1 MNTTKR
7 QSYIFFFLFVVLM
20 GWLRLGPPFLVI
32 LFSYFALEK
41 LNFTRNKLLTVV
53 LFLTLMAAVF
63 YGFVFFLKQA
73 FVALP
78 RVIST
83 SIPSMLEFAR
93 QHKIELPFDDME
105 SLKALTLDT
114 VKNQMHGLGQFAR
127 VATKEFMFMV
137 LGVAVAVTFFMNP
150 KLDIER
156 EAHRVGHNLYSAWC
170 EALIER
176 FRAFYESFAVVMGA
190 QITISAINTALTAGF
205 VFAIGLQYPLVIIGV
220 SFLCGLLPI
229 VGNLLSNAVIVAI
242 AFTVSPHMALSAL
255 VFLVLLHK
263 LEYFLNSKIIGDRIK
278 TPIWLTLIG
287 LILGERLMGIP
298 GMIFAPVVLYYAKG
312 EMSRLPVSE
321 S

>member
-7 QSYIFFFLFVVLM
+7 QSYVFFFLFLVLM
-20 GWLRLGPPFLVI
+20 GWLRLGPPFLAI

-41 LNFTRNKLLTVV
+41 LNFARNKWLTVV
-53 LFLTLMAAVF
+53 LFLTLVAAVF
-63 YGFVFFLKQA
+63 YGFAFFLKQA

-78 RVIST
+78 HVIST

-93 QHKIELPFDDME
+93 RHKIELPFDDMD

-114 VKNQMHGLGQFAR
+114 VKSQMHGLGQFAR

-137 LGVAVAVTFFMNP
+137 LGVAVAVTMFMNP
-150 KLDIER
+150 KLDLER
-156 EAHRVGHNLYSAWC
+156 ETHRLSRNLYSAWC
-170 EALIER
+170 EALAER
-176 FRAFYESFAVVMGA
+176 FRTFYESFAVVMGA
-190 QITISAINTALTAGF
+190 QLTISAINTVLTAGF
-205 VFAIGLQYPLVIIGV
+205 VFPIGLPYPLVIVGV
-220 SFLCGLLPI
+220 SFLCGMLPI

-242 AFTVSPHMALSAL
+242 AFTVSPQMAFSAL

-263 LEYFLNSKIIGDRIK
+263 LEYFLNSKIVGDRIK
-278 TPIWLTLIG
+278 NPIWLTLVG

-298 GMIFAPVVLYYAKG
+298 GMILAPVVLFFARL
-312 EMSRLPVSE
+312 EMGRLPAEE